1 MKRLPYII
9 SLSALVFLVSGCAG
23 LIADEIENAKLKPVF
38 SEGSL
43 EELYDVLNLS
53 TRDYCSSTTSF
64 CTQYLYSAA
73 SAAQPTDTNTEPTS
87 EYGLEL
93 KTNLDSGSKVVEKV
107 LLLDE
112 QIENQYQ
119 GTVLL
124 LHGHGGD
131 KNIWAFTMDYFHYL
145 GFDVVAPD
153 LPGHGNA
160 NSQRSYGVAD
170 GREMADFINSEL
182 KDAPRPLI
190 IVGHSMGAL
199 AAVNAARDSQ
209 AADGLI
215 LLAPMQRFDKASLGV
230 AQTFTPWLNMLVPDS
245 SIEAGAELALTRSGG
260 TMAQT
265 DMLPAIPLL
274 GVPTLV
280 YGAQND
286 PVSNVSDEN
295 GWRYPHVQR
304 FVNDEESHV
313 SPIMVGQK
321 EHEMFVDWFKNIP
334 GIMSTTKQEAVSG

>member
-1 MKRLPYII
+1 MKGFRILLGIC
-9 SLSALVFLVSGCAG
+9 ALVFLVSGCAG
-23 LIADEIENAKLKPVF
+23 LVADEIENAQLKTTF
-38 SEGSL
+38 SKGSL
-43 EELYDVLNLS
+43 EEFYKKINVS
-53 TRDYCSSTTSF
+53 TKSYCSKTTSF
-64 CTQYLYSAA
+64 CTQYLLSTP
-73 SAAQPTDTNTEPTS
+73 SPTEPTDTTTASTS

-93 KTNLDSGSKVVEKV
+93 KTSMESGSKVVEKV

-112 QIENQYQ
+112 QLENQYQ

-131 KNIWAFTMDYFHYL
+131 KHVWAITISYFHYL

-153 LPGHGNA
+153 LPGHGEA
-160 NSQRSYGVAD
+160 NLQRSYGITD
-170 GREMADFINSEL
+170 GQEMADFISTEL

-209 AADGLI
+209 SVDGLV

-230 AQTFTPWLNMLVPDS
+230 AQTFTPWLNMLLPDS
-245 SIEAGAELALTRSGG
+245 SIEAGAELALTRSGV

-265 DMLPAIPLL
+265 DMLPTIPLL

-280 YGAQND
+280 YGAQTD
-286 PVSNVSDEN
+286 PVSNISNED

-304 FVNDEESHV
+304 FVNDEESHI
-313 SPIMVGQK
+313 SPVAVGQK
-321 EHEMFVDWFKNIP
+321 EHEMFVDWFKIIP
-334 GIMSTTKQEAVSG
+334 GIMNTARQGSAHE

>member
-1 MKRLPYII
+1 MKRFLTITNI
-9 SLSALVFLVSGCAG
+9 CALVFLVSGCAG
-23 LIADEIENAKLKPVF
+23 LVADEIENAKLKPVF
-38 SEGSL
+38 SKGSVD
-43 EELYDVLNLS
+43 ELYKIINVS

-73 SAAQPTDTNTEPTS
+73 SPAQPTDTNTASTS
-87 EYGLEL
+87 EYGLKL
-93 KTNLDSGSKVVEKV
+93 TSSVDSGSKVVEKV

-112 QIENQYQ
+112 QLENQYQ

-131 KNIWAFTMDYFHYL
+131 KNIWAFTISYFHYL

-153 LPGHGNA
+153 LPGHGEA

-170 GREMADFINSEL
+170 GREMADFISTEL

-190 IVGHSMGAL
+190 VVGHSMGAL
-199 AAVNAARDSQ
+199 AAVNAARESQ
-209 AADGLI
+209 AADGLV

-230 AQTFTPWLNMLVPDS
+230 AQTFSPWLNMLVPDS
-245 SIEAGAELALTRSGG
+245 SIEAGAELALTRGG
-260 TMAQT
+260 VTMAQT

-280 YGAQND
+280 YGAQTD
-286 PVSNVSDEN
+286 PVSNISNEG
-295 GWRYPHVQR
+295 GWQYPHVQR
-304 FVNDEESHV
+304 YVNDEESHV

-321 EHEMFVDWFKNIP
+321 EHEMFVDWFENIP
-334 GIMSTTKQEAVSG
+334 GIISMTKQESVSE